1 MSASL
6 FALLL
11 LAAALHASWNAM
23 IKAAASA
30 WFGTVLVAGSASVL
44 AMCILPFLPRP
55 AVASWPF
62 IAASVAL
69 QVLYLW
75 LIARSY
81 RVADMGLVYPLMR
94 GSAPLLVALCN
105 AAVFG
110 EPLGSMALGG
120 IIVLCAGIL
129 SMAFSIRG
137 GPRHGV
143 LPALLNALV
152 IAAYTLVD
160 GVGVRLSAAPASYT
174 LWIFLLCGL
183 PLPLW
188 AVWRQPAALRAALR
202 RDWWRGL
209 LGGAGTIASYG
220 IALWAMMQA
229 PVAVVAALRE
239 TSILFAMLLARLLL
253 GERPGRQRVL
263 AAVVMA
269 IGVML
274 LRLA

>member
-6 FALLL
+6 FALLM
-11 LAAALHASWNAM
+11 LAAFLHASWNAL
-23 IKAAASA
+23 IKAASSA
-30 WFGTVLVAGSASVL
+30 WFGTVLVAG
-44 AMCILPFLPRP
+44 LPACWPCAPCRSCRLLL
-55 AVASWPF
+55 ASWPY

-94 GSAPLLVALCN
+94 GTAPLLVALCN

-110 EPLGSMALGG
+110 ESLL
-120 IIVLCAGIL
+120 AGYGRYRRAVRRYSEHGL
-129 SMAFSIRG
+129 LDAQRAA
-137 GPRHGV
+137 HGV

-188 AVWRQPAALRAALR
+188 AALRQPAAVRLAARLVAWPAGR
-202 RDWWRGL
+202 VGTISLTVSPCGPCCRHRLPWWRRCGKPPSCSPCCWRGWCWANTP
-209 LGGAGTIASYG
+209 GGCAC
-220 IALWAMMQA
+220 W
-229 PVAVVAALRE
+229 PHW
-239 TSILFAMLLARLLL
+239 
-253 GERPGRQRVL
+253 
-263 AAVVMA
+263 
-269 IGVML
+269 
-274 LRLA
+274 